1 MKALYLKCILVLV
14 FILMCS
20 SLSYSQEPPAPPAEP
35 PAIEQ
40 QGEEPKPEE
49 KKEEKKPEKSAFEKA
64 IEGYRKIE
72 GLFTLYY
79 KEDEARVLLEIK
91 PEQLDKV
98 YLFHCFLE
106 AGDGYFFDSGSMLY
120 NYPFFFHRVGK
131 KVQLVQKNV
140 AYRADPSSPIAKA
153 VERGVSD
160 SVVASSAIVGEE
172 HPETKSILVDASSY
186 FLRDPLNLGQGFG
199 TPISFDPS
207 ESYFKEPKSFP
218 KNTEIE
224 VVLNYKVGGN
234 VDTSPA
240 IPSGTSF
247 RHIYRFSLTA
257 VPENDYRPR
266 LADDRMG
273 NFMTIYQDYTDLTRE
288 TPYVR
293 YVERWN
299 LQKAFPFQEV
309 SPPKEPIVFWIENT
323 VPEQYRD
330 AIRDGVLEWN
340 KAFEK
345 AGFKDAI
352 VVKQMPDD
360 ADWDPADIRY
370 NVIQWI
376 VMPGEGYAVGPSWA
390 NPLTGEIYAA
400 DVRITADFVRAWA
413 MDWEELVDPM
423 VSDSPK
429 KPQWLPFMA
438 NSRACNYGIGK
449 MREMAFGFSVL
460 SARGELD
467 EGSPKLQ
474 EFIKQGLKDLVMHEV
489 GHTLGLRHNFKSSI
503 IHSLNEIYDKNI
515 TSSEGISG
523 SVMDYNVVNLAPPG
537 KRQGE
542 YFMSTL
548 GPWDYWV
555 IEYAYKPIDAK
566 SPEEELPELG
576 KIASRV
582 ADPKLAYGTDED
594 AMGLSPMGMD
604 PLTNPWDMGSDPVE
618 YYRERIAIGN
628 ELLQR
633 LEEKFE
639 KEGGR
644 YQKLRRVFS
653 GYLNPYFMAGAT
665 VTKFIGGIYYNR
677 DHIGDP
683 NGRLPFE
690 PVSPQK
696 QREALSFLREYL
708 FSEDSFKIPPRL
720 LNKLAPERLPTFE
733 GGEDRRLDYP
743 LHDVVL
749 SIQTNALDRL
759 YSPYVLNRL
768 LDLPLRYESS
778 KDPFTMAEMFA
789 QLRLAIWSEV
799 LPPDGSVFKTGSIS
813 SLRRNLQRA
822 HLSILID
829 MVLRPGG
836 FPHDAVSLARADLAS
851 IQSAIVNAL
860 RTDQLD
866 LATRAHLDEC
876 LSRINATLNASVE
889 RAL

>member
-1 MKALYLKCILVLV
+1 MKVLYFRSVFALLFFLIL
-14 FILMCS
+14 S
-20 SLSYSQEPPAPPAEP
+20 SLAYSQEPPAPPTEP
-35 PAIEQ
+35 PAIEEQ
-40 QGEEPKPEE
+40 KEEPKPEE
-49 KKEEKKPEKSAFEKA
+49 KKEEKKEEKSAFEKA
-64 IEGYRKIE
+64 IEGYQKIE

-79 KEDEARVLLEIK
+79 KEDEVKVLLEIK
-91 PEQLDKV
+91 PEQLDKM
-98 YLFHCFLE
+98 YLFHSFLE

-120 NYPFFFHRVGK
+120 NYPFVFHRVGK

-160 SVVASSAIVGEE
+160 SVIASSAIVGEE
-172 HPETKSILVDASSY
+172 HPVTKSILVDASSY
-186 FLRDPLNLGQGFG
+186 FLRDPLNLGQGLG
-199 TPISFDPS
+199 IPISFDPS
-207 ESYFKEPKSFP
+207 ESYFRKPKSFP

-234 VDTSPA
+234 IETSPA

-247 RHIYRFSLTA
+247 RLIYRFSLT
-257 VPENDYRPR
+257 VLPENGYRPR

-273 NFMTIYQDYTDLTRE
+273 HFMTIYQDYTDLTKE

-299 LQKAFPFQEV
+299 LQKAFPFQEI

-323 VPEQYRD
+323 VPQQYRD
-330 AIRDGVLEWN
+330 AIRDGLLEWN

-376 VMPGEGYAVGPSWA
+376 VMPGAGYAVGPSWA

-400 DVRITADFVRAWA
+400 DIRISADFVRSWA
-413 MDWEELVDPM
+413 MDWEELVEPM
-423 VSDSPK
+423 TKDAK
-429 KPQWLPFMA
+429 QKPRALPFIHS
-438 NSRACNYGIGK
+438 NRACDYGIGK

-460 SARGELD
+460 SARGELE
-467 EGSPKLQ
+467 EGSPELQ
-474 EFIKQGLKDLVMHEV
+474 KFIKEGLKDLVIHEV

-503 IHSLNEIYDKNI
+503 IHSLDEIYDKNI
-515 TSSEGISG
+515 TSREGISG
-523 SVMDYNVVNLAPPG
+523 SVMDYNPVNLAPPG
-537 KRQGE
+537 KPQGE
-542 YFMSTL
+542 FWMSTL

-566 SPEEELPELG
+566 SPEEELPELN

-582 ADPKLAYGTDED
+582 ADPKLAYGTDDD

-604 PLTNPWDMGSDPVE
+604 PLTNPWDMGSDPIE

-633 LEEKFE
+633 LEAKFE

-653 GYLNPYFMAGAT
+653 GYLSPYFMAGST
-665 VTKFIGGIYYNR
+665 ITKFIGGIYYHR

-683 NGRLPFE
+683 KGRVPFE
-690 PVSPQK
+690 PVSPHK
-696 QREALSFLREYL
+696 QREALSFLKEHL
-708 FSEDSFKIPPRL
+708 FSENSFKIPPRI
-720 LNKLAPERLPTFE
+720 LNKLAPERFPTFE
-733 GGEDRRLDYP
+733 SRWDRRLDYP
-743 LHDVVL
+743 IHDVVL
-749 SIQTNALDRL
+749 SIQTNALLRL
-759 YSPYVLNRL
+759 YSTYVLNRL

-778 KDPFTMAEMFA
+778 AEAFTMEEMFTE
-789 QLRLAIWSEV
+789 LRLAIWSEV
-799 LPPDGSVFKTGSIS
+799 YEKRIIS
-813 SLRRNLQRA
+813 SFRRNLQRA
-822 HLSILID
+822 HLSILTN

-836 FPHDAVSLARADLAS
+836 FPQDAVSLARADLTS
-851 IQSAIVNAL
+851 IKTAVVNAL
-860 RTDQLD
+860 RSGQLD

-889 RAL
+889 RVL